1 MEGWNSM
8 MWTKYTGLLLWKTQ
22 NPWPGLRGQM
32 YDFLLDQT
40 GAFFGLRSACESVH
54 VQLNL
59 RTFNIEVQMVP
70 SVMKIISFWS
80 NAVLLLRKYPRI
92 KSV

>member
-1 MEGWNSM
+1 M
-8 MWTKYTGLLLWKTQ
+8 MWTKYTGVLLWKTQ

-59 RTFNIEVQMVP
+59 RTYNIEVQMAIQ
-70 SVMKIISFWS
+70 IISVFRS
-80 NAVLLLRKYPRI
+80 NATLLVHKYPQL
-92 KSV
+92 VLYE